1 MKITK
6 VMKRNKEVAD
16 WFDERRRS
24 PKNFSEGLSV
34 YEQGI
39 QEGKEIALKDIV
51 DTARCNHDEGVME
64 ERKRVLEIVSE
75 RIKNIDGRFV
85 HSIAVICE
93 LNNLK
98 RAIQNGEKS

>member
-1 MKITK
+1 MQGRGISLQYIAEENNQL
-6 VMKRNKEVAD
+6 RLLEA
-16 WFDERRRS
+16 E
-24 PKNFSEGLSV
+24 LL
-34 YEQGI
+34 GI